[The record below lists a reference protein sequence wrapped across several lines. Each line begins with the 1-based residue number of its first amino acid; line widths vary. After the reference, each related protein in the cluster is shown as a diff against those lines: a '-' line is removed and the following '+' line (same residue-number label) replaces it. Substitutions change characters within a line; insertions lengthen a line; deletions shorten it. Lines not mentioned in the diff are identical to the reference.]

1 MLDGGVPGRGQP
13 PSTINNPSGLLIDD
27 MPQFAYRA
35 KDHDRRVIEG
45 TIEAENESAAISRLG
60 GEGVFPIAIIEVAAA
75 LPSSRKTFTRRI
87 SQQSLAYLTRQ
98 LADLLG
104 GGLPLLSALTLL
116 ARQTEQPALRH
127 VVESLADSVR
137 DGQAFSEAL
146 AVHPQVFPS
155 LYISM
160 VKAGEIGGSLE
171 PTLSRL
177 ADLGEHEADLR
188 SRIISAAA
196 YPLFVLAIAVG
207 MTVFLMAYVIPK
219 LSLVFVGE
227 GQLLPLPTRFL
238 LAVSRVFTDWWW
250 IMLCG
255 VVIAGWTLR
264 RWYASPAGRALVDR
278 SLMALP
284 VMGTLVRKLEIARFA
299 RNLGTMVSQGVPILQ
314 ALDVVANNV
323 SNATL
328 QASIHQLGGAVREG
342 SSLAFALTATKQ
354 FPVFMSNMVAVGEES
369 GTVDAALL
377 KVATTYEREGDRL
390 IRTLTTILEP
400 VLLVGVGGVVMFIV
414 LAMLLP
420 IFQVGLVVQ

>member
-1 MLDGGVPGRGQP
+1 
-13 PSTINNPSGLLIDD
+13 

-35 KDHDRRVIEG
+35 KDSDLNVIEG

-60 GEGVFPIAIIEVAAA
+60 GQGVFPIAIIEVAAA
-75 LPSSRKTFTRRI
+75 TSPRKTLTRRI

-116 ARQTEQPALRH
+116 TRQTEQPALRR
-127 VVESLADSVR
+127 VVESLAHSVR
-137 DGQAFSEAL
+137 DGRAFSEAL
-146 AVHPQVFPS
+146 AEHPEVFPS

-171 PTLSRL
+171 PTLTRL

-196 YPLFVLAIAVG
+196 YPLFVLAIAVA
-207 MTVFLMAYVIPK
+207 MTVFLMSYVIPK

-238 LAVSRVFTDWWW
+238 LGVSGVFTHWWW
-250 IMLCG
+250 LILCG
-255 VVIAGWTLR
+255 VLIGMWAFRQWH
-264 RWYASPAGRALVDR
+264 ASAAGRTIIDR
-278 SLMALP
+278 SLIALP
-284 VMGTLVRKLEIARFA
+284 AFGSLVRKLETARFA

-314 ALDVVANNV
+314 ALEVVANNV
-323 SNATL
+323 TNATL
-328 QASIHQLGGAVREG
+328 RISIRQLGSAVREG
-342 SSLAFALTATKQ
+342 SSLADALTATKQ

-369 GTVDAALL
+369 GTVDAALM
-377 KVATTYEREGDRL
+377 KVATTYEREGDRI

>member
-1 MLDGGVPGRGQP
+1 
-13 PSTINNPSGLLIDD
+13 

-35 KDHDRRVIEG
+35 KDSDLNVIEG

-60 GEGVFPIAIIEVAAA
+60 GQGVFPIAIVEVATAA
-75 LPSSRKTFTRRI
+75 ASPASRASRARRV
-87 SQQSLAYLTRQ
+87 SQQSLAYVTRQ

-116 ARQTEQPALRH
+116 TRQTDHLTLRR
-127 VVESLADSVR
+127 VVESLAHSVR
-137 DGQAFSEAL
+137 DGKAFSEAL
-146 AVHPQVFPS
+146 AEHPEVFPS

-160 VKAGEIGGSLE
+160 IKAGEIGGSLE
-171 PTLSRL
+171 PTLTRL

-196 YPLFVLAIAVG
+196 YPLFVLAIAVA
-207 MTVFLMAYVIPK
+207 MTIFLMSYVIPK

-238 LAVSRVFTDWWW
+238 LGVSGVFTHWWW
-250 IMLCG
+250 LMLCG
-255 VVIAGWTLR
+255 MVVGVWALR
-264 RWYASPAGRALVDR
+264 QWYASANGRAVIDR
-278 SLMALP
+278 SLIALP
-284 VMGTLVRKLEIARFA
+284 AFGILVRKLETARFA
-299 RNLGTMVSQGVPILQ
+299 RNLGTMISQGVPILQ
-314 ALDVVANNV
+314 ALEVVSSNV
-323 SNATL
+323 ANATL
-328 QASIHQLGGAVREG
+328 RLSIRQLGSAVREG
-342 SSLAFALTATKQ
+342 SSLADALTATKQ

-369 GTVDAALL
+369 GTVDAALM
-377 KVATTYEREGDRL
+377 KVATTYEREGDRI